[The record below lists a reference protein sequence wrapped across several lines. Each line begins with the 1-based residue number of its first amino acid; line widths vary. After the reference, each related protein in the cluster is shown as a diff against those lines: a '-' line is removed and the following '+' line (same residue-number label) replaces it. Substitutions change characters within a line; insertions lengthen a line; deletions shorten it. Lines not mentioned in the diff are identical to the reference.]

1 MRLFIPIF
9 TYDLCSGSGSSRLD
23 SQPLSS
29 VSAPNPNS
37 QWPWREEF
45 KSHISKLSMA
55 LSESI
60 KHTCEKALEEG
71 MQMYKSTQRIPTV
84 RLRGVKM
91 KKGKMVSVFT

>member
-1 MRLFIPIF
+1 
-9 TYDLCSGSGSSRLD
+9 
-23 SQPLSS
+23 
-29 VSAPNPNS
+29 
-37 QWPWREEF
+37 
-45 KSHISKLSMA
+45 MA